1 MSFPRTQPIVKQVL
15 MERTTHSI
23 QQPLG
28 DHLILRSVQKEQDI
42 ARCAA
47 FVGKTMREISG
58 ITCERI
64 LRHHPEVRYDD
75 FLLVEDEQSGEV
87 VSTTCLIPWRCT
99 LDGVALDVAML
110 EIVATHPHFRKRGLI
125 RAQIAAFH
133 TTVQQQGFDLTIIEG
148 IPYYYRQFG
157 YAYATDHWASDTLP
171 VSRIPEGNP
180 TVLAALHLRR
190 ATVADIP
197 TLSQLYDAT
206 MATPTLVTQRDE
218 GRWRYLLTAA
228 EMPVYLLEDST
239 HDRVVGYVS
248 AWGLAGNSGI
258 RILES
263 GFSSAEWALHFLRW
277 CKTKTSGQL
286 QLSWPQSSLLVQVGR
301 SLGSTITGADQWLLR
316 ITDPVRL
323 LTKLAPLF
331 AKRLA
336 AAAWS
341 HVTGDITINL
351 FRQAYRLRFVMGQL
365 VAVDPLGFVD
375 ASMGADGGDLC
386 IPPDAFVRLVTGYRT
401 LDQLSDAWPDIVV
414 RPGSRHLLTTLFPL
428 CESYFWLPFLYFGQM
443 QPAFPVEP

>member
-15 MERTTHSI
+15 MERTTQSI

-28 DHLILRSVQKEQDI
+28 DHLVLRSVRDEQDI

-64 LRHHPEVRYDD
+64 LRHHPAVRYDD
-75 FLLVEDEQSGEV
+75 FLLVEDEQRGAV
-87 VSTTCLIPWRCT
+87 VSTTCLIPWQCRFDNVT
-99 LDGVALDVAML
+99 LDVAML
-110 EIVATHPHFRKRGLI
+110 EVVATHPDYRKRGLI
-125 RAQIAAFH
+125 RTQIAAFH
-133 TTVQQQGFDLTIIEG
+133 AAIEQQGFDLSIIEG

-171 VSRIPEGNP
+171 VSRIPDGGAES
-180 TVLAALHLRR
+180 LAAVRLRR

-197 TLSQLYDAT
+197 TLSRLYDAT
-206 MATPTLVTQRDE
+206 MAKPNLATLRDA

-228 EMPVYLLEDST
+228 EMPIYILEDLA
-239 HDRVVGYVS
+239 RNEVVGYIS
-248 AWGLAGNSGI
+248 AWGLAGNNGI

-277 CKTKTSGQL
+277 CKTKSSGQL

-301 SLGSTITGADQWLLR
+301 SLGSTSTGADQWLLR

-331 AKRLA
+331 AQRLA
-336 AAAWS
+336 ASAWS
-341 HVTGDITINL
+341 HVTSEVTINL
-351 FRQAYRLRFVMGQL
+351 FRQAYQLRFAGGKL
-365 VAVDPLGFVD
+365 VAVDGVGFVD

-386 IPPDAFVRLVTGYRT
+386 IPPDAFVRLVTGYRS
-401 LDQLSDAWPDIVV
+401 LDQLVDAWPDIVV
-414 RPGSRHLLTTLFPL
+414 RPASRHLLNTLFPL
-428 CESYFWLPFLYFGQM
+428 CESYFWLPFLYVGQM
-443 QPAFPVEP
+443 PPAFPAA

>member
-1 MSFPRTQPIVKQVL
+1 MSFPCTQLIVKQVL
-15 MERTTHSI
+15 MERTTQSI

-28 DHLILRSVQKEQDI
+28 DHLVLRSVRDEQDI
-42 ARCAA
+42 ARCAV

-64 LRHHPEVRYDD
+64 LRHHPAVRYDD

-133 TTVQQQGFDLTIIEG
+133 SAVQQQGFDLTIIEG

-171 VSRIPEGNP
+171 VSRIPDGGAAG
-180 TVLAALHLRR
+180 LAALHLRR

-206 MATPTLVTQRDE
+206 MATPSLVTQRDE

-228 EMPVYLLEDST
+228 ELPIYLLLEEST
-239 HDRVVGYVS
+239 RNEAVGYVS

-258 RILES
+258 RIVES
-263 GFSSAEWALHFLRW
+263 GFSSAEWALNFLQF
-277 CKTKTSGQL
+277 CKTKSSGHL

-331 AKRLA
+331 TQRLA
-336 AAAWS
+336 ASAWS
-341 HVTGDITINL
+341 QVTGEVTINL
-351 FRQAYRLRFVMGQL
+351 FRQAYRLRFAGGKL
-365 VAVDPLGFVD
+365 VAVDALGFVD

-414 RPGSRHLLTTLFPL
+414 RPASRHLLNTLFPL
-428 CESYFWLPFLYFGQM
+428 GESYFWLPFLYFGQM
-443 QPAFPVEP
+443 PLAFPAV